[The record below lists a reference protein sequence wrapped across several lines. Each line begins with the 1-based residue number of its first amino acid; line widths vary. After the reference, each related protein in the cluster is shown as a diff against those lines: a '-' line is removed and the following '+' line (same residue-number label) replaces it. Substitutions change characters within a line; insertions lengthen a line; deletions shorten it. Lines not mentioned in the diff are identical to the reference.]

1 MAGTV
6 DAAEV
11 ERFSRISEEWWDE
24 SGKFAPLHRLNPA
37 RIGFIRDRVAAH
49 HGRDPLDFGSD
60 GNGPLRDLAILDIGC
75 GGGLVCEPMTRLGA
89 TVTGIDASDRNIGVA
104 RLHAERMGLAI
115 DYRASTAESLRYQG
129 TRYDVVLALE
139 IVEHVAD
146 VDLFLACCADL
157 VKPGGMLILS
167 TLNRTTKAFALAIV
181 GAEYVMRWLPRG
193 THDWRK
199 FLKPSE
205 VSRGLRVAGLKVEE
219 LAGIVYSPVT
229 GRWRIDAH
237 DLDVN
242 YMLVA
247 SKPGA

>member
-1 MAGTV
+1 MASTV

-11 ERFSRISEEWWDE
+11 ERFSRIAEEWWDE

-49 HGRDPLDFGSD
+49 YGRDPLDFGDS
-60 GNGPLRDLAILDIGC
+60 GAGPLRGLSLLDIGC
-75 GGGLVCEPMTRLGA
+75 GGGLVCEPMARLGA

-104 RLHAERMGLAI
+104 RLHAKRMGMAI
-115 DYRASTAESLRYQG
+115 DYRAMPAETLRDEG
-129 TRYDVVLALE
+129 ARYDVVLALE

-146 VDLFLACCADL
+146 VDLFLACCAAL
-157 VKPGGMLILS
+157 VKPGGVLILS

-205 VSRGLRVAGLKVEE
+205 VARGLRAAGLTVEE
-219 LAGIVYSPVT
+219 LAGIVYSPIT

-242 YMLVA
+242 YMLLA
-247 SKPGA
+247 TKA